1 MAMEIL
7 EARWTSWTLKRL
19 GGLSFLEPFN
29 RAVLAVNQVGMPI
42 DVRVVSCIS
51 IEIGRDATAFDNI
64 YIYIYIFDC

>member
-29 RAVLAVNQVGMPI
+29 RAVLAVNQVG
-42 DVRVVSCIS
+42 
-51 IEIGRDATAFDNI
+51 I
-64 YIYIYIFDC
+64 YGTNKIMKTTVGSTIASRFNHRIRGSGPTKI